1 MNVRKIIEVLVI
13 AAFLIIGSSVAVF
26 VYNTMQDD
34 RIAYISVKTDKI
46 SYDAGE
52 NVTFKLIGNTPDI
65 EFNVTDPGNGPK
77 RVVKAWGR

>member
-46 SYDAGE
+46 SYDAGRM
-52 NVTFKLIGNTPDI
+52 LPSS
-65 EFNVTDPGNGPK
+65 
-77 RVVKAWGR
+77 